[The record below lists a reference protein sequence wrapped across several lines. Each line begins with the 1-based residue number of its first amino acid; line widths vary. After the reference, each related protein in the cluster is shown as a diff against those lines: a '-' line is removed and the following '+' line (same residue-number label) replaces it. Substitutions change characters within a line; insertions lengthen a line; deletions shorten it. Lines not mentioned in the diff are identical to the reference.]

1 MKIKLLSAILT
12 ALMAISPLVAAA
24 DLGDYP
30 SFLMKDHS
38 LDSYVVVGSAAA
50 PGDVVGAV
58 DLAARLAGESY
69 EVVSSGGATV
79 TVTGGKSEDVPLG
92 YPLGASGY
100 LDTVFTDDDL
110 AGLQDSAVTFQS
122 DNYNFHD
129 EIVLASSSPTV
140 VASLNASED
149 DYGTGIYMEVASGAL
164 SYYYVFDEAIN
175 VSKATTAQPLT
186 MEFLGKKMKI
196 TGTDATTPHTKF
208 TAYVG
213 DTYSMNIGDSVTVEG
228 KTVTLENVGSTGSI
242 RLTIDGT
249 LFTVSGTETHDG
261 VEITV
266 DDFFYADALAE
277 RGATLIMGKQSS
289 ESYSD
294 GDAYKKNDGI
304 CNDDPTDT
312 DCWEW
317 VINGLNA
324 NAAGDTG
331 DDSDNTYPTIGV
343 KSIFVVNDDTDN
355 PVTTGGCYKYPNDYA
370 EVCFDAVTVSDDSYM
385 TLTFKYQDGVTL
397 GTATDQKTVYITTSV
412 EDGLQL
418 ESDSFGGTG
427 YLSSDTRTNRI
438 WLVWNTTMNGTSVWY
453 RDSAGAKVLAGNITN
468 DSTDTNIAR
477 VYYGNTKAD
486 NVEIDL
492 TPRMTGGATAGNGY
506 VNVTLDIEGKSTSD
520 LVSGSDD
527 IKMYWELVSQAF
539 SNLGTSAST
548 EEADELQAREGN
560 TGVWSNVGTKDEDH
574 RSNYGI
580 IILNPKSNGASDEAE
595 FQIPSEQVFAT
606 VSVKATGTTTT
617 TGGDTVKKVVPV
629 TNAVAKLDTEVNTP
643 VGKHLVLVGGP
654 AVNRLSATALG
665 LTYPTYGS
673 SGLLPFAEGEGY
685 IALVDGVVETGKYA
699 VVVAGWEAADTRD
712 ATSVLQ
718 QYDSFSEQLDGN
730 MAVKVTGVSASGI
743 TAVTAEV

>member
-12 ALMAISPLVAAA
+12 ALMAISPLVAAV

-38 LDSYVVVGSAAA
+38 LDAYVVVGSAAA

-69 EVVSSGGATV
+69 EEVSTGGATV

-92 YPLGASGY
+92 YPIGASGY
-100 LDTVFTDDDL
+100 LDTTFTDDDL
-110 AGLQDSAVTFQS
+110 AGLQDSEVTFQS
-122 DNYNFHD
+122 DSYNFHD
-129 EIVLASSSPTV
+129 EIVLASTSPTI
-140 VASLNASED
+140 ATSLNASED
-149 DYGTGIYMEVASGAL
+149 DYKTGIYMEVATSAL

-175 VSKATTAQPLT
+175 VSTATTAQPLT
-186 MEFLGKKMKI
+186 IEFLGKTMKI
-196 TGTDATTPHTKF
+196 TGTDTTTPHTKF

-249 LFTVSGTETHDG
+249 LYTVSGTETHDG

-266 DDFFYADALAE
+266 DDYFYADALAE

-289 ESYSD
+289 ETYSD
-294 GDAYKKNDGI
+294 GVAYKKVDGI

-331 DDSDNTYPTIGV
+331 DDASNTYPTIGV
-343 KSIFVVNDDTDN
+343 KSIFVINDDTDN
-355 PVTTGGCYKYPNDYA
+355 PVTAGGCYKYPNDYA
-370 EVCFDAVTVSDDSYM
+370 EVCFDAVTVSDDDYEIV
-385 TLTFKYQDGVTL
+385 TFKYQDGVTL
-397 GTATDQKTVYITTSV
+397 GAATDQKTVYITSSV
-412 EDGLQL
+412 EDGLQVEADNL
-418 ESDSFGGTG
+418 FKVT
-427 YLSSDTRTNRI
+427 SDTRTNRI
-438 WLVWNTTMNGTSVWY
+438 WLVWNQTGDVDGGVSVWY
-453 RDSAGAKVLAGNITN
+453 RNSAGAKTYAGTIQNNTVATN
-468 DSTDTNIAR
+468 NVTAR
-477 VYYGNTKAD
+477 VYYGDTKSD

-492 TPRMTGGATAGNGY
+492 DPVVASGAGY
-506 VNVTLDIEGKSTSD
+506 VNITLDILGKASSD
-520 LVSGSDD
+520 LATGQDD
-527 IKMYWELVSQAF
+527 IKMYWEVASSVF
-539 SNLGTSAST
+539 SNLGTTAST
-548 EEADELQAREGN
+548 EEADELQVKKGTTSWN
-560 TGVWSNVGTKDEDH
+560 NVGTKDEDH
-574 RSNYGI
+574 RSLYGI
-580 IILNPKSNGASDEAE
+580 VIMNPKSNGASDECE
-595 FQIPSEQVFAT
+595 FKVPKEQVFAT
-606 VSVKATGTTTT
+606 VSVKSTGTTTT
-617 TGGDTVKKVVPV
+617 SGGDTVKKVVPV
-629 TNAVAKLDTEVNTP
+629 TNAVAKLDSEVSLP

-654 AVNRLSATALG
+654 AVNRLTATALG
-665 LTYPTYGS
+665 LTYPTYGG

-718 QYDSFSEQLDGN
+718 QYDSFLEQLNGN

-743 TAVTAEV
+743 TAVV

>member
-12 ALMAISPLVAAA
+12 ALMAISPLVAAV

-38 LDSYVVVGSAAA
+38 LDAYVVVGSAAA

-69 EVVSSGGATV
+69 EEVSTGGATV

-92 YPLGASGY
+92 YPIGASGY
-100 LDTVFTDDDL
+100 LDTTFTDDDL
-110 AGLQDSAVTFQS
+110 AGLQDSEVTFQS
-122 DNYNFHD
+122 DSYNFHD
-129 EIVLASSSPTV
+129 EIVLASTSPTI
-140 VASLNASED
+140 ATSLNASED
-149 DYGTGIYMEVASGAL
+149 DYKTGIYMEVATSAL

-175 VSKATTAQPLT
+175 VSTATTAQPLT
-186 MEFLGKKMKI
+186 IEFLGKTMKI
-196 TGTDATTPHTKF
+196 TGTDTTTPHTKF

-249 LFTVSGTETHDG
+249 LYTVSGTETHDG

-266 DDFFYADALAE
+266 DDYFYADALAE

-289 ESYSD
+289 ETYSD
-294 GDAYKKNDGI
+294 GVAYKKVDGI

-331 DDSDNTYPTIGV
+331 DDASNTYPTIGV
-343 KSIFVVNDDTDN
+343 KSIFVINDDTDN
-355 PVTTGGCYKYPNDYA
+355 PVTAGGCYKYPNDYA
-370 EVCFDAVTVSDDSYM
+370 EVCFDAVTVSDDDYEIV
-385 TLTFKYQDGVTL
+385 TFKYQDGVTL
-397 GTATDQKTVYITTSV
+397 GAATDQKTVYITSSV
-412 EDGLQL
+412 EDGLQVEADNL
-418 ESDSFGGTG
+418 FKVT
-427 YLSSDTRTNRI
+427 SDTRTNRI
-438 WLVWNTTMNGTSVWY
+438 WLVWNQTGDVDGGVSVWY
-453 RDSAGAKVLAGNITN
+453 RNSAGAKTYAGTIQNNTVATN
-468 DSTDTNIAR
+468 NVTAR
-477 VYYGNTKAD
+477 VYYGDTKSD

-492 TPRMTGGATAGNGY
+492 DPVVASGAGY
-506 VNVTLDIEGKSTSD
+506 VNITLDILGKASSD
-520 LVSGSDD
+520 LATGQDD
-527 IKMYWELVSQAF
+527 IKMYWEVASSVF
-539 SNLGTSAST
+539 SNLGTTAST
-548 EEADELQAREGN
+548 EEADELQVKKGTTSWN
-560 TGVWSNVGTKDEDH
+560 NVGTKDEDH
-574 RSNYGI
+574 RSLYGI
-580 IILNPKSNGASDEAE
+580 VIMNPKSNGASDECE
-595 FQIPSEQVFAT
+595 FKVPKEQVFAT
-606 VSVKATGTTTT
+606 VSVKSTGTTTT
-617 TGGDTVKKVVPV
+617 SGGDTVKKVVPV
-629 TNAVAKLDTEVNTP
+629 TNAVAKLDSEVSLP

-654 AVNRLSATALG
+654 AVNRLTATALG
-665 LTYPTYGS
+665 LTYPTYGG

-718 QYDSFSEQLDGN
+718 QYDSFLEQLNGN
-730 MAVKVTGVSASGI
+730 MAVKVTGVSASEI
-743 TAVTAEV
+743 TAVV

>member
-12 ALMAISPLVAAA
+12 ALMAISPLVAAV

-30 SFLMKDHS
+30 SFLMKDHT
-38 LDSYVVVGSAAA
+38 LDTYVVVGSAAA

-79 TVTGGKSEDVPLG
+79 TVTGGKSEDIPMG
-92 YPLGASGY
+92 YPIGASGY
-100 LDTVFTDDDL
+100 LDTTFTDDDL
-110 AGLQDSAVTFQS
+110 AGLQDAEVTFQS
-122 DNYNFHD
+122 DSYNFHD
-129 EIVLASSSPTV
+129 EIVLASTSPTI
-140 VASLNASED
+140 ATSLNASED
-149 DYGTGIYMEVASGAL
+149 DYGTGIYMEIATGAL

-175 VSKATTAQPLT
+175 VSTATTSQPLSID
-186 MEFLGKKMKI
+186 FLGKTMKI

-249 LFTVSGTETHDG
+249 LYTVSGTETHDG

-266 DDFFYADALAE
+266 DDYFYADALAE

-289 ESYSD
+289 ETYLD
-294 GDAYKKNDGI
+294 GSAYKKVDGI

-331 DDSDNTYPTIGV
+331 DDASNTYPTIGV

-370 EVCFDAVTVSDDSYM
+370 EVCFDAVTVSDDSYQV
-385 TLTFKYQDGVTL
+385 LTFKYQDGVTL
-397 GTATDQKTVYITTSV
+397 GAATDQKTVYITSSV
-412 EDGLQL
+412 EDGLQVEADNL
-418 ESDSFGGTG
+418 FKVT
-427 YLSSDTRTNRI
+427 SDTRTNRI
-438 WLVWNTTMNGTSVWY
+438 WLVWNQTGDVDGGVSVWY
-453 RDSAGAKVLAGNITN
+453 RDSTGAKTYAGTIQNNTVATN
-468 DSTDTNIAR
+468 NVTAR
-477 VYYGNTKAD
+477 VYYGDTKSD

-492 TPRMTGGATAGNGY
+492 DPVAASGSGY
-506 VNVTLDIEGKSTSD
+506 VNITLDVLGKASSD
-520 LVSGSDD
+520 LGNGQDD
-527 IKMYWELVSQAF
+527 IKMYWEVASNVF
-539 SNLGTSAST
+539 TNLGTTAST
-548 EEADELQAREGN
+548 EESDELQAKEGTTSWN
-560 TGVWSNVGTKDEDH
+560 NVGTKDEDH
-574 RSNYGI
+574 RSLYGI
-580 IILNPKSNGASDEAE
+580 IIMNPKSSGASDECT
-595 FQIPSEQVFAT
+595 FKVPKEQVFAT
-606 VSVKATGTTTT
+606 ISVKSTGTTTT
-617 TGGDTVKKVVPV
+617 SGGDTVKKVVPV
-629 TNAVAKLDTEVNTP
+629 TNAVAKLDSEVSLP

-654 AVNRLSATALG
+654 AVNRLTATALG
-665 LTYPTYGS
+665 LTYPTYGG

-685 IALVDGVVETGKYA
+685 IALVNGVVETGKYA

-718 QYDSFSEQLDGN
+718 QYDSFLEQLDGN
-730 MAVKVTGVSASGI
+730 MAVKITGVSASGI
-743 TAVTAEV
+743 TAVV